1 MSFFYGVDVDDE
13 QQRIFVLDICTKI
26 LSSSTDT
33 YNCFD
38 ISKYKGLYIDR
49 LLKLVFQSNDVNA
62 YLFEYSLVHVDF
74 NENTLAKVLQ
84 ICKVWFQPYVRNLKR
99 IDREKRREWDQ
110 NKNIYHPEEKMKNY
124 LINNIDKIFPGFNY
138 LVDFEWFVNEDYLH
152 YGAGDLIF
160 GSDYGVYIV
169 IETKWLNTNTGKTA
183 QVSRNIARN
192 KVKYQ
197 SITYKKYAQEKFTLK
212 VIGASVTNDEE
223 NAIHFVDNQDERIA
237 SIIKYYHSEWG
248 TFKTILYYV
257 IIFPIKLVVTVIG
270 VILFSAIITVLI
282 GSIMKNYH

>member
-124 LINNIDKIFPGFNY
+124 LINNIDKIFP
-138 LVDFEWFVNEDYLH
+138 V
-152 YGAGDLIF
+152 LIILLI
-160 GSDYGVYIV
+160 SNDYGVYIV

-237 SIIKYYHSEWG
+237 SIIKYYHSVEWG

-282 GSIMKNYH
+282 GSIMKKLSLNNFLTD

>member
-124 LINNIDKIFPGFNY
+124 LINNIDKIFP
-138 LVDFEWFVNEDYLH
+138 V
-152 YGAGDLIF
+152 LIILLI
-160 GSDYGVYIV
+160 SNDYGVYIV

-282 GSIMKNYH
+282 GSIMKKLSLNNFLTD

>member
-13 QQRIFVLDICTKI
+13 QQRIFVLDICTEI

-38 ISKYKGLYIDR
+38 ISKYKGLYIDK

-62 YLFEYSLVHVDF
+62 HLLHHSLVRVDF
-74 NENTLAKVLQ
+74 NENTLANVLK
-84 ICKVWFQPYVRNLKR
+84 ICK
-99 IDREKRREWDQ
+99 

-138 LVDFEWFVNEDYLH
+138 LVDFEWCVNEDYLH
-152 YGAGDLIF
+152 YGIGDLIF

-197 SITYKKYAQEKFTLK
+197 SITYKKYAQEKFALK

-223 NAIHFVDNQDERIA
+223 NAIQFVDNQDERIA

-270 VILFSAIITVLI
+270 VIIFSAIITVLI
-282 GSIMKNYH
+282 GSIMKNTIK